1 MKVDKFII
9 YLGIGVVS
17 APIIMTLIATWQKG
31 KNTGYSNASGTS
43 KAFPNKCRRC
53 RDLDGN
59 IYVPDRNSN
68 CLKGETCLS

>member
-1 MKVDKFII
+1 MKTKSLLTF
-9 YLGIGVVS
+9 GVLAVLAYAGYKYYTKS
-17 APIIMTLIATWQKG
+17 KG
-31 KNTGYSNASGTS
+31 TGYANASGTS

>member
-1 MKVDKFII
+1 MKNDNFLM
-9 YLGIGVVS
+9 YLVIGAISVPVVLS
-17 APIIMTLIATWQKG
+17 LVATWQKG
-31 KNTGYSNASGTS
+31 KGTGYANASGTS